1 MGESVTMASLGGLA
15 TDVGT
20 ALTWFFSIF
29 GNLID
34 TISQNNILLW
44 SVILAIVSGALF
56 FGVKLLRKFGLKG
69 RR

>member
-1 MGESVTMASLGGLA
+1 MGESVTMASLGNLA
-15 TDVGT
+15 TDIGT
-20 ALTWFFSIF
+20 ALSWFFSIF